1 MDADVIVV
9 GAGAAGCVLAARLSE
24 NPKHR
29 VVLLEAGENW
39 RTAERP
45 AEMASPNPFNLL
57 NPPHLQQRFLWADLA
72 ARRTTHQE
80 PRLYWRGRGIGGS
93 TSVNGQIAIRGVLPA
108 FEDWAEAGCEGWSSD
123 HVLPHFRMLEDD
135 LVFGDE
141 PWHGKGG
148 PIPVYRAPQESWG
161 PVDLAL
167 RDAALA
173 QGHPW
178 CDDLN
183 APDALG
189 VCTYAINS
197 RDGRRVSTADGYL
210 EPVRD
215 RPNLN
220 ILGDALVER
229 VLLEGRQ
236 ATGVRMRRHGEV
248 IELKAPLVILSAGCV
263 HSPAILMRSG
273 IGHAA
278 HLKEHGILPVVD
290 LPVGDG
296 FFDHPNVR
304 LELKLRPELRP
315 TDPDAR
321 HTNCCVKYSSGLPGG
336 SFADMLFLPMN
347 HGGVGI
353 AEDAAQFGEAGIHI
367 ALFET
372 KSRGTVRLASAD
384 PAVQPVIDE
393 RMLDHPDDL
402 ARLRDGA
409 RRLFRI
415 GADPA
420 VQGIVRRIELG
431 STGRPLVDL
440 ATAPDDEVD
449 AWLLTDCNDCQHGA
463 GGCVMGPAG
472 VPTGRTVVDPSCR
485 VTGMEGLLVVDA
497 SIMPLDCRA
506 NTNFTTI
513 MIGEKIA
520 AELKTADV

>member
-24 NPKHR
+24 DPKRR

-72 ARRTTHQE
+72 ARRTTQQE

-135 LVFGDE
+135 LAFGDE

-183 APDALG
+183 APDALACAPMPSTRATAG
-189 VCTYAINS
+189 ASRPPTAIS
-197 RDGRRVSTADGYL
+197 SPCATGRISPSSAMRWST
-210 EPVRD
+210 
-215 RPNLN
+215 
-220 ILGDALVER
+220 R

-236 ATGVRMRRHGEV
+236 ATGVRVRRHGEV

-278 HLKEHGILPVVD
+278 HLKEHGIL
-290 LPVGDG
+290 
-296 FFDHPNVR
+296 
-304 LELKLRPELRP
+304 
-315 TDPDAR
+315 
-321 HTNCCVKYSSGLPGG
+321 
-336 SFADMLFLPMN
+336 
-347 HGGVGI
+347 
-353 AEDAAQFGEAGIHI
+353 AG
-367 ALFET
+367 
-372 KSRGTVRLASAD
+372 
-384 PAVQPVIDE
+384 
-393 RMLDHPDDL
+393 
-402 ARLRDGA
+402 
-409 RRLFRI
+409 RR
-415 GADPA
+415 
-420 VQGIVRRIELG
+420 
-431 STGRPLVDL
+431 
-440 ATAPDDEVD
+440 
-449 AWLLTDCNDCQHGA
+449 
-463 GGCVMGPAG
+463 PAG
-472 VPTGRTVVDPSCR
+472 R
-485 VTGMEGLLVVDA
+485 
-497 SIMPLDCRA
+497 
-506 NTNFTTI
+506 
-513 MIGEKIA
+513 
-520 AELKTADV
+520 